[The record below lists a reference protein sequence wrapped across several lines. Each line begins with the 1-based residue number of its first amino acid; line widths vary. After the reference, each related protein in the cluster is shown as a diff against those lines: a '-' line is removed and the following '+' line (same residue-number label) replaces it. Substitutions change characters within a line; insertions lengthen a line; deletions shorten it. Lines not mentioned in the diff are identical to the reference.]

1 MTIDEINKELD
12 NLEIKDLYSAIKGN
26 ILGSLKV
33 ALENSNK
40 NKVEFYNNLTL
51 DEIVRDIED
60 QVDELI
66 CNYDIYN
73 IEFWHG
79 TSDRCENHP
88 YKYTHY
94 RGDNKHCK

>member
-12 NLEIKDLYSAIKGN
+12 NLEINDLYSAIKGN

-40 NKVEFYNNLTL
+40 NKVEFYNILTL
-51 DEIVRDIED
+51 DEIVIDIED

-73 IEFWHG
+73 IEELL
-79 TSDRCENHP
+79 DEDICL
-88 YKYTHY
+88 
-94 RGDNKHCK
+94 

>member
-12 NLEIKDLYSAIKGN
+12 NLEINDLYSAIKGN
-26 ILGSLKV
+26 ILVSLKV

-51 DEIVRDIED
+51 DEIVIDIEY

-73 IEFWHG
+73 IEELL
-79 TSDRCENHP
+79 DEDICL
-88 YKYTHY
+88 
-94 RGDNKHCK
+94 

>member
-26 ILGSLKV
+26 VLGSLKV

-73 IEFWHG
+73 IEELL
-79 TSDRCENHP
+79 DEDICL
-88 YKYTHY
+88 
-94 RGDNKHCK
+94 

>member
-26 ILGSLKV
+26 VLGSLKV
-33 ALENSNK
+33 ALEKSNK

-51 DEIVRDIED
+51 DEIVIDIED

-73 IEFWHG
+73 IEELL
-79 TSDRCENHP
+79 DEDICL
-88 YKYTHY
+88 
-94 RGDNKHCK
+94 

>member
-73 IEFWHG
+73 IEELL
-79 TSDRCENHP
+79 DEDICL
-88 YKYTHY
+88 
-94 RGDNKHCK
+94 

>member
-12 NLEIKDLYSAIKGN
+12 NLEINDLYSAIKGN

-73 IEFWHG
+73 IEELL
-79 TSDRCENHP
+79 DEDICL
-88 YKYTHY
+88 
-94 RGDNKHCK
+94 

>member
-40 NKVEFYNNLTL
+40 NRVEFYNNLTL

-73 IEFWHG
+73 IEELL
-79 TSDRCENHP
+79 DEDICL
-88 YKYTHY
+88 
-94 RGDNKHCK
+94 

>member
-1 MTIDEINKELD
+1 MTIAEINKELD
-12 NLEIKDLYSAIKGN
+12 NLEINDLYSAIKGN
-26 ILGSLKV
+26 ILVSLKV

-51 DEIVRDIED
+51 DEIVIDIEY

-73 IEFWHG
+73 IEELL
-79 TSDRCENHP
+79 DEDICL
-88 YKYTHY
+88 
-94 RGDNKHCK
+94 

>member
-51 DEIVRDIED
+51 DEIVIDIED

-73 IEFWHG
+73 IEKLL
-79 TSDRCENHP
+79 DEDICL
-88 YKYTHY
+88 
-94 RGDNKHCK
+94 

>member
-51 DEIVRDIED
+51 NEIVRDIED

-73 IEFWHG
+73 IEELL
-79 TSDRCENHP
+79 DEDICL
-88 YKYTHY
+88 
-94 RGDNKHCK
+94 

>member
-26 ILGSLKV
+26 VLGSLKV

-51 DEIVRDIED
+51 DEIVIDIED

-66 CNYDIYN
+66 YNYDIYN
-73 IEFWHG
+73 IEELL
-79 TSDRCENHP
+79 DEDICL
-88 YKYTHY
+88 
-94 RGDNKHCK
+94 

>member
-26 ILGSLKV
+26 VLGSLKV

-51 DEIVRDIED
+51 DEIVIDIED

-66 CNYDIYN
+66 CNYDFYN
-73 IEFWHG
+73 IEELL
-79 TSDRCENHP
+79 DEDICL
-88 YKYTHY
+88 
-94 RGDNKHCK
+94 

>member
-26 ILGSLKV
+26 VLGSLKV
-33 ALENSNK
+33 TLEKSNK

-51 DEIVRDIED
+51 DEIVIDIED

-73 IEFWHG
+73 IEELL
-79 TSDRCENHP
+79 DEDICL
-88 YKYTHY
+88 
-94 RGDNKHCK
+94 

>member
-26 ILGSLKV
+26 VLGSLKV

-51 DEIVRDIED
+51 DEIVIDIED
-60 QVDELI
+60 QVNELI
-66 CNYDIYN
+66 YNYDIYN
-73 IEFWHG
+73 IEELL
-79 TSDRCENHP
+79 DEDICL
-88 YKYTHY
+88 
-94 RGDNKHCK
+94 

>member
-33 ALENSNK
+33 SLENSNK

-51 DEIVRDIED
+51 DEIVIDIED

-73 IEFWHG
+73 IEELL
-79 TSDRCENHP
+79 DEDICL
-88 YKYTHY
+88 
-94 RGDNKHCK
+94 

>member
-33 ALENSNK
+33 SLENSNK

-51 DEIVRDIED
+51 DEIVIDIED

-66 CNYDIYN
+66 CNYDFYN
-73 IEFWHG
+73 IEELL
-79 TSDRCENHP
+79 DEDICL
-88 YKYTHY
+88 
-94 RGDNKHCK
+94 

>member
-12 NLEIKDLYSAIKGN
+12 NLEIKDLYSAINGN
-26 ILGSLKV
+26 VLGSLKV

-51 DEIVRDIED
+51 NEIVIDIED

-66 CNYDIYN
+66 YNYDIYN
-73 IEFWHG
+73 IEELL
-79 TSDRCENHP
+79 DEDICL
-88 YKYTHY
+88 
-94 RGDNKHCK
+94 

>member
-40 NKVEFYNNLTL
+40 NKVEFYNILTL
-51 DEIVRDIED
+51 DEIVIDIED
-60 QVDELI
+60 QVNELI
-66 CNYDIYN
+66 YNYDIYN
-73 IEFWHG
+73 IEELL
-79 TSDRCENHP
+79 DEDICL
-88 YKYTHY
+88 
-94 RGDNKHCK
+94 

>member
-26 ILGSLKV
+26 ILTSLKV
-33 ALENSNK
+33 SLENSNK
-40 NKVEFYNNLTL
+40 NKVDFYNNLTL
-51 DEIVRDIED
+51 DEIVIDIED

-73 IEFWHG
+73 IEELL
-79 TSDRCENHP
+79 DEDICL
-88 YKYTHY
+88 
-94 RGDNKHCK
+94 

>member
-12 NLEIKDLYSAIKGN
+12 NLEIKDLYSALKGN

-73 IEFWHG
+73 IEELL
-79 TSDRCENHP
+79 DEDICL
-88 YKYTHY
+88 
-94 RGDNKHCK
+94 

>member
-1 MTIDEINKELD
+1 MYLEDIQKELD

-73 IEFWHG
+73 IEELL
-79 TSDRCENHP
+79 DEDICL
-88 YKYTHY
+88 
-94 RGDNKHCK
+94 

>member
-12 NLEIKDLYSAIKGN
+12 NLEINNLYSAIKGN
-26 ILGSLKV
+26 ILGSLRV

-40 NKVEFYNNLTL
+40 DKVEFYNNLTL
-51 DEIVRDIED
+51 DEIVLDIED

-73 IEFWHG
+73 IGELL
-79 TSDRCENHP
+79 DEDICL
-88 YKYTHY
+88 
-94 RGDNKHCK
+94 